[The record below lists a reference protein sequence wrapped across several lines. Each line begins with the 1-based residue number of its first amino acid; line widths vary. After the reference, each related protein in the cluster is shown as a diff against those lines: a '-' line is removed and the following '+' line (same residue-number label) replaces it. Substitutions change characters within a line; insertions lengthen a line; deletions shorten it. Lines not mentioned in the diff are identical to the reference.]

1 MISTVRLGQVA
12 KCKFLMDWIKVL
24 FTGLKRS
31 AWYHLASSGL
41 LFAVRALSDDGCC
54 WLGGLVVLL
63 VRLTF
68 HITDVY
74 DLLPSSSVSLSLT
87 TLRRVAAKVAM

>member
-74 DLLPSSSVSLSLT
+74 DLLPSSSVSPSLT
-87 TLRRVAAKVAM
+87 TLK